1 MGRRGW
7 VAAED
12 AAGDWW
18 RLSVF
23 DDGWVELPGFARGL
37 SDTRSQ
43 LRQLLFL
50 LAAFTGLFVLG
61 GLLEDTAPALATGL
75 RVAALVVLVGSTVQ
89 IARFRARD
97 RRQLHGD
104 LDQAA
109 AARGAGRQ
117 VRARAGARLWRVAG
131 SSQEMADALEGVRRV
146 GSEQVSTVEVT
157 APDRPSESDP
167 VVVVVRLH
175 DGEQLTYRTPD
186 RVAADLFAPWTP

>member
-37 SDTRSQ
+37 SDTRAQ
-43 LRQLLFL
+43 LRQLLLFL
-50 LAAFTGLFVLG
+50 AGFTALFVLG
-61 GLLEDTAPALATGL
+61 GLLEDTAPTLAGVL
-75 RVAALVVLVGSTVQ
+75 RVAALVVLVGSAVQ

-97 RRQLHGD
+97 RRQWQGD
-104 LDQAA
+104 LQQA
-109 AARGAGRQ
+109 RTGGQR

-131 SSQEMADALEGVRRV
+131 SSQETVDALDGVRRV
-146 GSEQVSTVEVT
+146 GSKQISTVQVT
-157 APDRPSESDP
+157 APDRPSEADP
-167 VVVVVRLH
+167 VVVDVRLH
-175 DGEQLTYRTPD
+175 DGQQLTYRTPD
-186 RVAADLFAPWTP
+186 RTAVELFAPWAR